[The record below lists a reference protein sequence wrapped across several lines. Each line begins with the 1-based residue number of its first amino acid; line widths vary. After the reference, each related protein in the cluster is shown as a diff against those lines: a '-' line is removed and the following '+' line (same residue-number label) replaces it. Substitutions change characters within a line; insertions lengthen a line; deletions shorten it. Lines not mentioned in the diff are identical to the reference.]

1 MSRLRVAAI
10 CTIYHEWSHADA
22 IVTKFLKGMSTDEGF
37 FLPEVDVVSMYIDHV
52 LENDIG
58 MDLAR
63 TCGVPVY
70 PSIRRALHAGEKELA
85 VDAVLL
91 IGEHGDYP
99 WNERGR
105 HMYPRRYFF
114 EQIAGVFAE
123 SGRSVPVFNDK
134 HFAYDFHDAR
144 WVLDRAA
151 ELEIPLMAGSC
162 LPLAWRRPWLEHA
175 KETPIEA
182 ALAVGY
188 GGIEAYGYHT
198 LETLQ
203 CMIERREGGESGVAA
218 VQCLEGDEVW
228 RARDRGEFDGDLAE
242 AACAT
247 VGTRRDG
254 TMEDVCKTPA
264 VFLIDHVDG
273 LRTAALMLNGYLN
286 DWAYAAR
293 IGGDGGGIAACEFFL
308 QPDGPGASF
317 GYLSRNI
324 QTFFATGQSPYRPER
339 TLLTTGVIDAAMNSR
354 YEGHER
360 LETPW
365 LNIAYPSYD
374 RMPARPTGERPSG
387 ASLDRDA
394 PDLLLPWRDEA
405 S

>member
-22 IVTKFLKGMSTDEGF
+22 IVTKFLKGMSTDEEF
-37 FLPEVDVVSMYIDHV
+37 FPPEVDVVSMYIDHI
-52 LENDIG
+52 LDNDIG
-58 MDLAR
+58 VDLAKE
-63 TCGVPVY
+63 CAVPIY
-70 PSIRRALHAGEKELA
+70 PSIRRALHAGGKQLD

-134 HFAYDFHDAR
+134 HFAYDFGDAR
-144 WVLDRAA
+144 WVWDRAA
-151 ELEIPLMAGSC
+151 KLNIPLMAGSC
-162 LPLAWRRPWLEHA
+162 LPLSWRRPWLEHA
-175 KETPIEA
+175 KETPIEV

-203 CMIERREGGESGVAA
+203 CMVERRRGGETGVIA
-218 VQCLEGDEVW
+218 VQCLEGDDVW
-228 RARDRGEFDGDLAE
+228 RARDRGDFDGDLAE

-247 VGTRRDG
+247 VGTRREG
-254 TMEDVCKTPA
+254 AMEDVCDKPA
-264 VFLIDHVDG
+264 VFLVDHADG
-273 LRTAALMLNGYLN
+273 LRCVALMLNGYLN

-293 IGGDGGGIAACEFFL
+293 ITGKDAIVATEFFL

-324 QTFFATGQSPYRPER
+324 QQFFATGVAPYPPAR

-354 YEGHER
+354 HQGHER
-360 LETPW
+360 LATPW
-365 LNIAYPSYD
+365 LNIKYESYD
-374 RMPARPTGERPSG
+374 QMPARPLGEGPSG
-387 ASLDRDA
+387 ACLDRDA
-394 PDLLLPWRDEA
+394 PDLLLPWREPV
-405 S
+405 

>member
-1 MSRLRVAAI
+1 MSPVQSTDRLRVAAI
-10 CTIYHEWSHADA
+10 CTIYHAWSHADA

-37 FLPEVDVVSMYIDHV
+37 FPPEVDIVSIYIDHI
-52 LENDIG
+52 LENDVG
-58 MDLAR
+58 VGLAEE
-63 TCGVPVY
+63 CSIPLY
-70 PSIRRALHAGEKELA
+70 PSIRRALHAGGNELG

-134 HFAYDFHDAR
+134 HFAYDFTDAK
-144 WVLDRAA
+144 WMWDRAA
-151 ELEIPLMAGSC
+151 ELQIPLMAGSC
-162 LPLAWRRPWLEHA
+162 LPLSWRRPWLEHD
-175 KETPIEA
+175 KGTRIEA

-203 CMIERREGGESGVAA
+203 CMIERRGSGETGVVA
-218 VQCLEGDEVW
+218 VQCLEGGDVW
-228 RARDRGEFDGDLAE
+228 DARDRGLFDADLAE
-242 AACAT
+242 AAGAT
-247 VGTRRDG
+247 AGTRREG
-254 TMEDVCKTPA
+254 RMEDVCQKPA
-264 VFLIDHVDG
+264 VFLLEHADG
-273 LRTAALMLNGYLN
+273 LRSAALMLDGYLN

-293 IGGDGGGIAACEFFL
+293 IDGQVVATEFFL

-317 GYLSRNI
+317 GYLGRNI
-324 QTFFATGQSPYRPER
+324 QDFFVTGMAPYPPSR
-339 TLLTTGVIDAAMNSR
+339 TLLTTGVIDAAMTSR
-354 YEGHER
+354 HEDHRR

-365 LNIAYPSYD
+365 LNIAYESYD
-374 RMPARPTGERPSG
+374 HLPVRPMGERPTG
-387 ASLDRDA
+387 ACLDREA
-394 PDLLLPWRDEA
+394 PDLLLPWRD
-405 S
+405 

>member
-10 CTIYHEWSHADA
+10 CTIYYPWSHADA

-37 FLPEVDVVSMYIDHV
+37 FPPEVDIVSLYIDHI
-52 LENDIG
+52 LDNDIG
-58 MDLAR
+58 VGLAEE
-63 TCGVPVY
+63 CGVPVH
-70 PSIRRALHAGEKELA
+70 PSIRRALHADGKELG

-91 IGEHGDYP
+91 VGEHGDYP

-134 HFAYDFHDAR
+134 HFAYDFRDAR
-144 WVLDRAA
+144 WMWDRAA

-162 LPLAWRRPWLEHA
+162 LPLAWRRPWLEHD
-175 KETPIEA
+175 KGTVIDT

-198 LETLQ
+198 LETMQ
-203 CMIERREGGESGVAA
+203 CMIERRAGGECGVVA

-228 RARDRGEFDGDLAE
+228 RARDRGDFDGELAE
-242 AACAT
+242 AVCAT
-247 VGTRRDG
+247 VGTRREG
-254 TMEDVCKTPA
+254 RMEDVCEKQA
-264 VFLIDHVDG
+264 VFLMEHADG
-273 LRTAALMLNGYLN
+273 LRTAVLMLDGYLN
-286 DWAYAAR
+286 DWAYGAR
-293 IGGDGGGIAACEFFL
+293 VGGQIEATEFFL

-324 QTFFATGQSPYRPER
+324 QNFFASGVAPYSPAR
-339 TLLTTGVIDAAMNSR
+339 TLLTTGIIDAAMNSR
-354 YEGHER
+354 YEDHR
-360 LETPW
+360 RIETDW
-365 LNIAYPSYD
+365 LDITYESYD
-374 RMPARPTGERPSG
+374 EPPLRPQGERPTG
-387 ASLDRDA
+387 ACLDRNA
-394 PDLLLPWRDEA
+394 PDLLLPWRDEG
-405 S
+405 